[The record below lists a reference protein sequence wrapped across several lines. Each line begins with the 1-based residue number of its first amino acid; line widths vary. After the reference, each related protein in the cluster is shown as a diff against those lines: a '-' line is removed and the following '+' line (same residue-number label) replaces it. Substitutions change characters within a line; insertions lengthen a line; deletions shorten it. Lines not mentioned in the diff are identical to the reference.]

1 MSLIVLFSKIET
13 KNVDTV
19 FFENLRVDFCFDGV
33 WNIEGRCR
41 NPPGKY
47 RIYYNIR
54 KLFSDFTANLIV
66 FTYFRL

>member
-13 KNVDTV
+13 KNVDNV

-33 WNIEGRCR
+33 WNIEGRWR